1 MINLGAWLRYLL
13 CSLPVL
19 GSVYAAFVVFV
30 AGVWWEHV
38 RAPGQITLAT
48 VEAGRTALLI
58 STLTTV
64 YLTIKSTTTLTG
76 GRLFDCFC
84 VL

>member
-1 MINLGAWLRYLL
+1 MISFGAWPRRLL
-13 CSLPVL
+13 CLLPVL
-19 GSVYAAFVVFV
+19 GSISAAFVVFV

-38 RAPGQITLAT
+38 GAPGRITLAT

-64 YLTIKSTTTLTG
+64 SLTIKATTTLAG
-76 GRLFDCFC
+76 GRLFD
-84 VL
+84 